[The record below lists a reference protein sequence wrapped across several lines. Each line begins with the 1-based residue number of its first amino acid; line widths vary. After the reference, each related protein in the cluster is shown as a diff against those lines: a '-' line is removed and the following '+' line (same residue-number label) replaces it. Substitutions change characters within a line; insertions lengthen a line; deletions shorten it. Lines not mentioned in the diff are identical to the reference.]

1 MSPSAV
7 SLMTIFAIIGL
18 GVVIGFLAGVRRKMN
33 LEQWTVGARGFGML
47 LMFLLMAG
55 EIYTTFSFLGAS
67 GWAYSRG
74 GPTLYIL
81 AYLSLGAGVSFF
93 ILPHIWELGR
103 KYKLQTQS
111 DFFRLRYGNKYLA
124 AFVCVVGVIFLI
136 PYLQL
141 QITGLGII
149 VNVASFDGIG
159 RTPAMAISVALL
171 AAFVLASGIRAVAW
185 ISVLKDVLMLVA
197 AFSIGIGIPYV
208 HYGGIGL
215 MFTALAQA
223 RPAHL
228 TMPGATTNLGHSWYI
243 TTVLLSALGGY
254 MWPHAFGAAFTAKSG
269 DTLRRNAVVM
279 PLYTITLAFILFA
292 GFTAVMVVPGLP
304 DGDLALLTI
313 IRQSFPVW
321 FLGVIGGA
329 GALTAIVPAS
339 ILILDRCD
347 ALRQESVP
355 ANLRANDD
363 GRSGREAGSLIGCG
377 AERHQPVPRRPQ
389 FHNACVSAPAGLR
402 WRDPILPR
410 RGAGPVLE
418 TRHDARCVR
427 RHDCRSSHRSLLDPH
442 SSGPL
447 LGLERRVRSPLHQL
461 FDYHN
466 PQPDHA
472 SISAAARREPRAQL
486 DTTSTP
492 LLDTDGDLFCLHR
505 YRNQPSQ
512 ACPCTTRLR
521 LDHVR
526 SLSEGARQ
534 TCVSRRAV
542 ASNGMTQ
549 LPTETELIIRPSGR
563 SWDRRALPDGLAAR
577 SPSKRPTVM

>member
-7 SLMTIFAIIGL
+7 SLTTIFAIVGI

-111 DFFRLRYGNKYLA
+111 DFFGLRYGNKYLA

-149 VNVASFDGIG
+149 VNVASFNGIG
-159 RTPAMAISVALL
+159 RTSAMAISVALL
-171 AAFVLASGIRAVAW
+171 AAFVLASGVRAVAW

-197 AFSIGIGIPYV
+197 AVSIGIGIPYL
-208 HYGGIGL
+208 HYGGIGP
-215 MFTALAQA
+215 MFAALAQT

-228 TMPGATTNLGHSWYI
+228 TMPGATTSLGHSWYI
-243 TTVLLSALGGY
+243 TTVLLSALGAY

-269 DTLRRNAVVM
+269 DTLRRNAIVM

-313 IRQSFPVW
+313 VRQSFPAW

-329 GALTAIVPAS
+329 GALTAMVPAS
-339 ILILDRCD
+339 ILILT
-347 ALRQESVP
+347 AATLF
-355 ANLRANDD
+355 AKNLCRPIFAPTMTDD
-363 GRSGREAGSLIGCG
+363 QVAKLARGMVLVLSAISLYLAI
-377 AERHQPVPRRPQ
+377 H
-389 FHNACVSAPAGLR
+389 
-402 WRDPILPR
+402 
-410 RGAGPVLE
+410 
-418 TRHDARCVR
+418 
-427 RHDCRSSHRSLLDPH
+427 SSTTLVSLL
-442 SSGPL
+442 L
-447 LGLERRVRSPLHQL
+447 LGYAGVTQFFPGVVLGLYWKHVTMPGVFAGMIAGVAIVAYLILTHQDPFMGWSAGFVALCINFLITAILSLLTPAMPPLDQT
-461 FDYHN
+461 HN
-466 PQPDHA
+466 
-472 SISAAARREPRAQL
+472 
-486 DTTSTP
+486 
-492 LLDTDGDLFCLHR
+492 
-505 YRNQPSQ
+505 
-512 ACPCTTRLR
+512 
-521 LDHVR
+521 
-526 SLSEGARQ
+526 
-534 TCVSRRAV
+534 
-542 ASNGMTQ
+542 
-549 LPTETELIIRPSGR
+549 
-563 SWDRRALPDGLAAR
+563 
-577 SPSKRPTVM
+577 